1 MAEDRLRTPEVED
14 LLAALLAL
22 ETPEEAY
29 ALMLDVCT
37 VREMQEM
44 AQRLHVARLLM
55 SGEHYTRIQDVTG
68 ASATTISRVSKC
80 VNYGADGYRVVIERL
95 WPRADTAGT
104 GSPATDASAE
114 G

>member
-1 MAEDRLRTPEVED
+1 MPEDRLRTPEVDD
-14 LLAALLAL
+14 LLAALLTL
-22 ETPEEAY
+22 ETREEAY
-29 ALMLDVCT
+29 ALLLDLCT
-37 VREMQEM
+37 VREIQEM
-44 AQRLHVARLLM
+44 AQRLHVARMLAT
-55 SGEHYTRIQDVTG
+55 GEHYAHIQVVTG